1 MMAIAAREERRLDRF
16 EKEKVDCFLPILL
29 DYPERFALI
38 FDEHGRAVDRFDRG
52 WDLKLRHELETVSP

>member
-1 MMAIAAREERRLDRF
+1 MAIAGREGRRLDRF
-16 EKEKVDCFLPILL
+16 EKEKVSCFPPILL

-38 FDEHGRAVDRFDRG
+38 FDEQGRVVDRTDKG